1 MSNIFDQF
9 DETDTVSK
17 GNVFDRFD
25 REEEDKEEDDKHEL
39 ASNTMMNLKNFL
51 Q

>member
-25 REEEDKEEDDKHEL
+25 REEEDKEEKL
-39 ASNTMMNLKNFL
+39 YLFL
-51 Q
+51 TKT